1 MIAKIGHFDVLE
13 LVGRGAMGAVYRAM
27 DPFIGRLVAIKLIRL
42 IGYNDGEEAAFLKDR
57 LFREARAAGGLSH
70 PGIVT
75 IYQVGTQNDQAYIAM
90 EYVDGPTIESFLAS
104 PEGVDP
110 ALRARVWIEVAAA
123 LDYAH
128 QRGVVHRDIKP
139 ANLMLSAGGPVK
151 VTDFGIAKTLM
162 GRTTTQ
168 TGLVLGTPFYMSP
181 EQVQGLNLDGR
192 SDQFALAVIAYQM
205 LTGRRPFQGDQVTS
219 ICYQIVHAEPVAPA
233 EINPNLP
240 AGVARVLKRALAKD
254 PAQRFPTCS
263 EFATAL
269 AAACERGSTIA
280 APAPIRKATS
290 YSKVPVGAI
299 SAAALLG
306 GLALYSLPRKTAA
319 PGPKPPIF
327 APAPPAN
334 RAATVKERSPGLH
347 SGRIVWT
354 GRAGR
359 GTLLAIDAGRAS
371 TGNLSGRFPGGPI
384 EVSAFPAESAA
395 QGLTVYT
402 SDAKYAT
409 PVREATAAGPALFS
423 WDPRHQT
430 DVTVWE
436 KPSPANNWARLVLRV
451 NSPQLTACIVSWRK
465 LSASQP

>member
-1 MIAKIGHFDVLE
+1 
-13 LVGRGAMGAVYRAM
+13 
-27 DPFIGRLVAIKLIRL
+27 
-42 IGYNDGEEAAFLKDR
+42 
-57 LFREARAAGGLSH
+57 
-70 PGIVT
+70 
-75 IYQVGTQNDQAYIAM
+75 
-90 EYVDGPTIESFLAS
+90 
-104 PEGVDP
+104 
-110 ALRARVWIEVAAA
+110 
-123 LDYAH
+123 
-128 QRGVVHRDIKP
+128 
-139 ANLMLSAGGPVK
+139 MLSAGGPVK

-290 YSKVPVGAI
+290 YSKVSVGAI

-306 GLALYSLPRKTAA
+306 GTRSVLTATENGRSGAKAPNLRASAAREPSRDGKGALPRPPLRPYRLDRTRRPRHA
-319 PGPKPPIF
+319 PRDRRRPRLDRQSLRPLPRRTHRGLRVPGRIRRSGPDRLHLGREVRDTRAGSHRSRPSALLVGSASPDRRHRLGEAF
-327 APAPPAN
+327 ARQQLGAP
-334 RAATVKERSPGLH
+334 RAARQQPSAHRVHRVLEKAQRFT
-347 SGRIVWT
+347 
-354 GRAGR
+354 
-359 GTLLAIDAGRAS
+359 TL
-371 TGNLSGRFPGGPI
+371 
-384 EVSAFPAESAA
+384 
-395 QGLTVYT
+395 
-402 SDAKYAT
+402 K
-409 PVREATAAGPALFS
+409 
-423 WDPRHQT
+423 
-430 DVTVWE
+430 
-436 KPSPANNWARLVLRV
+436 
-451 NSPQLTACIVSWRK
+451 
-465 LSASQP
+465 